1 MNKDLNKRLKQIQL
15 HENATIESGIKNLIK
30 SGEQIIIVIN
40 KNKKVVGTITDGDLR
55 SFIIKKLNNLSLPIK
70 RIMNKNP
77 ILLNKNNLNLKFIK
91 NFMSQKK
98 ISHLPIIDDKKR
110 LINFFFF

>member
-1 MNKDLNKRLKQIQL
+1 MNKGLNKRLKQIQL

-55 SFIIKKLNNLSLPIK
+55 SFIIKNSIT
-70 RIMNKNP
+70 
-77 ILLNKNNLNLKFIK
+77 
-91 NFMSQKK
+91 SVYQ
-98 ISHLPIIDDKKR
+98 
-110 LINFFFF
+110 